1 MSENSHNQESEENEY
16 TSRLYNCPK
25 CRIIHTVKLPKDIT
39 RNQPTFPVPFVF
51 LHSSELEE
59 NLEDLL
65 TILYIDVQLHIRAVE
80 VIEVENSNIFS
91 EELTKQITEKLMEK
105 ILSLEQENLQLKD
118 LLNKLEIDKFSEIEK
133 ENPKVLSIPKLG
145 SKSDIKAHP
154 ISLEPQADN
163 LKEIESKPYLDL
175 ELTKIP
181 GLVSKTPVQEPIQS
195 GGKIIVFII
204 STIGPGEKKQD
215 LTINLDNKISALK
228 ETIGNI
234 YGLDSGNFHLSSGGI
249 TFDENLILSD
259 YNLEDG
265 DDILI
270 IPSSTAGFI

>member
-1 MSENSHNQESEENEY
+1 MSENSNNQESEKIEY

-25 CRIIHTVKLPKDIT
+25 CRIIHTVELPKNIT

-51 LHSSELEE
+51 LHSSESEE

-118 LLNKLEIDKFSEIEK
+118 LLNNLEIDKFSEIEN
-133 ENPKVLSIPKLG
+133 ENPKVLSIPNL
-145 SKSDIKAHP
+145 DIKAQP
-154 ISLEPQADN
+154 ISLEPQLDN
-163 LKEIESKPYLDL
+163 IKEIESKPYLDL

-181 GLVSKTPVQEPIQS
+181 DLVSKTPVEESIQS
-195 GGKIIVFII
+195 GESIIVFII

-215 LTINLDNKISALK
+215 LTINLDNKINALK

-234 YGLDSGNFHLSSGGI
+234 YGLDPGNFHLSSGGI

-259 YNLEDG
+259 YNLEEG
-265 DDILI
+265 DEILI